1 MRGQEG
7 LMNTDRGSAMM
18 FEQPLWLLKRVLAAD
33 HDRLERIFQAIA
45 TRASAGD
52 FQYLESEWFAFQDAL
67 LSHLE
72 AEDKYLI
79 QEVAVERP
87 GEANDLLDEHARIR
101 VELLRLGFDFDRHCW
116 SGERVDAFAAALRA
130 HAEREERAFYPDT
143 DRSYRSSHDEQRG
156 TAPGFATP
164 DGAR

>member
-1 MRGQEG
+1 M
-7 LMNTDRGSAMM
+7 S
-18 FEQPLWLLKRVLAAD
+18 EQPLWLLKRVLAAD

-45 TRASAGD
+45 TRACAGD
-52 FQYLESEWFAFQDAL
+52 FQHLEPEWSAFQDAL
-67 LSHLE
+67 LTHLE
-72 AEDKYLI
+72 AEDRYLM

-101 VELLRLGFDFDRHCW
+101 VELLRLGFDFDLHCW
-116 SGERVDAFAAALRA
+116 NGARVDAFVAALRA

-143 DRSYRSSHDEQRG
+143 DRSYRSSHDERGG
-156 TAPGFATP
+156 TAPDFAAP